1 MQDNRVKVG
10 FFGVKDW
17 EKDLIERRING
28 LSGCATAT
36 FRQSVNEA
44 LTEAKEFDILSVFVG
59 SLLDKKTLVKLP
71 KLKAI
76 ATRSTGVDHID
87 RDECNKR
94 KIEVFSVPEYGSVT
108 VAEYAF
114 GLMLAIAKKIVVAHQ
129 SVEEGDFSPEGLTG
143 VDLEGKTLGVIGVG
157 KIGANMVSYGKAFG
171 MRVLGVA
178 RHRDPKLEKKLGY
191 EFCGL
196 EKALRESDFISLH
209 VPSTPETFHLI
220 NRKNI
225 ELMKKGS
232 YLINTCRGDVIE
244 AEAILWALNNGIL
257 AGAALDVAEAEGVVA
272 DVGIVER
279 NTTKD
284 DLKEAVTFH
293 MLRDRDDVIFTPH
306 NAFNSKEAVERI
318 VETTFKSISGFLE
331 SKKNLKK

>member
-1 MQDNRVKVG
+1 MVY
-10 FFGVKDW
+10 
-17 EKDLIERRING
+17 
-28 LSGCATAT
+28 
-36 FRQSVNEA
+36 
-44 LTEAKEFDILSVFVG
+44 
-59 SLLDKKTLVKLP
+59 
-71 KLKAI
+71 
-76 ATRSTGVDHID
+76 
-87 RDECNKR
+87 
-94 KIEVFSVPEYGSVT
+94 SVPEYGSVT

-114 GLMLAIAKKIVVAHQ
+114 GLLLAVAKKIVVAHQ

-143 VDLEGKTLGVIGVG
+143 VDLKGKTLAVIGVG
-157 KIGANMVSYGKAFG
+157 KIGANMVKYGRAFG

-178 RHRDPKLEKKLGY
+178 RHRDEKLEKRLGY

-196 EKALRESDFISLH
+196 EKALREADFVSLH

-225 ELMKKGS
+225 EIMKKGAF
-232 YLINTCRGDVIE
+232 LINTCRGDVIE

-257 AGAALDVAEAEGVVA
+257 AGVGLDVAEAEGVVA
-272 DVGIVER
+272 DVGVVER

-318 VETTFKSISGFLE
+318 VETTFKNI
-331 SKKNLKK
+331 KNYLKNNK